1 MRLKRVYTSGSSSAA
16 LSYKE
21 ETPMRSIRSRAF
33 LPALAA
39 MVLAAVLVVT
49 PAAARTDVVAKR
61 QATTTITFWQTM
73 NDEETKTLRTIVAA
87 FGKANPSIKVNM
99 QYVPFDQAQA
109 RYATAAQGGKAPDV
123 LRAEIA
129 WIADYAARGFLA
141 DLSKHIS
148 GADRRDFLPSAFAY
162 GVWRGKTYAVP
173 QVTDAP
179 ALLYN
184 KAMLRAA
191 NVAVPTTIAQL
202 ETACAK
208 FGAGK
213 GIFLRGDAYFV
224 QPWIWAYGGGLVNPL
239 KREILIASKGS
250 IAGMTAYKR
259 LFDASCAFK
268 NEDFANDY
276 NNAQTAFKN
285 GDVAMIENGPWAT
298 ADVLAGKAFANKANL
313 GVAPMP
319 RGPAG
324 QGSPVGGHSYVISR
338 KAKNVAAAYRFIQFM
353 SKASNQATLAA
364 KNNLLP
370 TRKSAYQA
378 PAVKRNA
385 IISAFLKQMLV
396 ARARPVLPEGG
407 AIYTDFGPN
416 VQKVLLGQSTPTQGM
431 VAVAQAWKT
440 KLFRNYSIKR

>member
-1 MRLKRVYTSGSSSAA
+1 
-16 LSYKE
+16 
-21 ETPMRSIRSRAF
+21 MRSIRGRV
-33 LPALAA
+33 LLTALAA
-39 MVLAAVLVVT
+39 TMLAAFLMVGSTASARPDT
-49 PAAARTDVVAKR
+49 PAKQ
-61 QATTTITFWQTM
+61 QATTTISFWQTM
-73 NDEETKTLRTIVAA
+73 NEEETKTLKAIVAA
-87 FGKANPSIKVNM
+87 FQKANPNIKVNTV
-99 QYVPFDQAQA
+99 YVPFDQAQA
-109 RYATAAQGGKAPDV
+109 KFATAAQGGKAPAV

-129 WIADYAARGFLA
+129 WIADYAARGFLS
-141 DLSKHIS
+141 DLTKYVSAS
-148 GADRRDFLPSAFAY
+148 DRADFLPSAFAY
-162 GVWRGKTYAVP
+162 GLWKGKTYAVP

-184 KAMLRAA
+184 KALFRSKG
-191 NVAVPTTIAQL
+191 VAVPTTIAQL
-202 ETACAK
+202 ESACQK

-239 KREILIASKGS
+239 KKEILIATQGS

-259 LFDASCAFK
+259 LFSSSCAFK

-298 ADVLAGKAFANKANL
+298 SDVLSGKAFANKANL

-319 RGPAG
+319 RGPGG

-338 KAKNVAAAYRFIQFM
+338 NARDVAAAYKFIRFL

-370 TRKSAYQA
+370 TRKSAYQV
-378 PAVKRNA
+378 PAVKNNA
-385 IISAFLKQMLV
+385 IISAFLQQMLV

-416 VQKVLLGQSTPTQGM
+416 VQKVLLGQSTPAQGM
-431 VAVAQAWKT
+431 NAVALAWKT
-440 KLFRNYSIKR
+440 KLFRDYTIKK